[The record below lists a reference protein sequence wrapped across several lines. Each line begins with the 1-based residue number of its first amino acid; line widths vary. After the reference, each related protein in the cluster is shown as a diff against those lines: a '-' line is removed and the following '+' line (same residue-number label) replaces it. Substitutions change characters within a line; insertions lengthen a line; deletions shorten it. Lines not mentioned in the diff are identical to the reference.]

1 MSLNFPT
8 AFWKKQPVDASVI
21 AWETGL
27 WWSYDDG
34 DAEGENF
41 FLKQS
46 SNFPFNV
53 DGSEY
58 YPAYDPDTISS
69 DSKAYFGWFLNG
81 GIDDTLGFQDLSA
94 YHKEKPWTIEDSGLR
109 VSLENEADHWTALDS
124 GLGGAGNE
132 RTTFLYSHYN
142 LFIQSGEAT
151 GTFTLDSSA
160 TLQMKVS
167 GLGQDSPVNADGET
181 LSSFYDSMTLHL
193 FHPNET
199 EELICSG
206 GSPRDDRFATN
217 SDLKDQRDLHD
228 NVLLTNMDMQQVKLY
243 AGDDLTTI
251 INYQQ
256 TPTTDTSKGEPRA
269 YSTQW
274 VDQTNRI
281 AKPYTS
287 TNGIATFSKSL
298 TTVGEYQLRIKT
310 STIDGNF
317 NSGAFYG
324 FTFSFS

>member
-1 MSLNFPT
+1 MALNFPT
-8 AFWKKQPVDASVI
+8 AFWKKQPVDASVVT
-21 AWETGL
+21 WETAL
-27 WWSYDDG
+27 WWSYGNG
-34 DAEGENF
+34 DALGQNF
-41 FLKQS
+41 LLKQS
-46 SNFPFNV
+46 SNFPFVV
-53 DGSEY
+53 DSSEY
-58 YPAYDPDTISS
+58 YADYNRNNISS
-69 DSKAYFGWFLNG
+69 SPEAYFGWYLDG
-81 GIDDTLGFQDLSA
+81 GPDNANPAPGENDLSA
-94 YHKEKPWTIEDSGLR
+94 YHKEKPWTISEAGLR
-109 VSLENEADHWTALDS
+109 VSLENEADHWTAYDS
-124 GLGGAGNE
+124 GLAGEGEYNNP
-132 RTTFLYSHYN
+132 FLYTHYN
-142 LFIQSGEAT
+142 EFIQSGEAT

-167 GLGQDSPVNADGET
+167 GLGQDTDAEI

-206 GSPRDDRFATN
+206 SSPRDDRLASN
-217 SDLKDQRDLHD
+217 SALGDQLDL
-228 NVLLTNMDMQQVKLY
+228 NGAALLSNMDMQQVKLY

-298 TTVGEYQLRIKT
+298 TAVGEYQLRIKT